1 LLPHVDRKVDDD
13 WGWAAELM
21 AAHGLNQTMQ
31 LAGLLS
37 ANRITEVRKALDH
50 RYSPGP
56 DRLLDDLLL
65 WQYGTEH
72 IELTAEPADA
82 VPHPRRDSLLRR
94 LKQIERYRLT
104 QG

>member
-1 LLPHVDRKVDDD
+1 VDRKVDDD
-13 WGWAAELM
+13 WGWAAELL
-21 AAHGLNQTMQ
+21 AAHGLNQTME
-31 LAGLLS
+31 LAGLLT

-65 WQYGTEH
+65 WQYGTKH
-72 IELTAEPADA
+72 IDLTAEPADS

-104 QG
+104 KS